1 VWSSP
6 RHPTNAGEGY
16 FGWAPPK
23 GAPKDAPHMAFE
35 YPGGKKDM
43 KLEYV
48 DKTSYLKAKRPDK
61 VSFQSKDASRRDEFS
76 NTFTTERYRE
86 VTIAPLLA
94 RGAF

>member
-1 VWSSP
+1 
-6 RHPTNAGEGY
+6 
-16 FGWAPPK
+16 
-23 GAPKDAPHMAFE
+23 MAFE
-35 YPGGKKDM
+35 YPGGKKEM

-86 VTIAPLLA
+86 VSSHLFGYTNTPSP
-94 RGAF
+94 